1 MIGARETAGVLFVVS
16 VIAGSLIDAP
26 HRTAPGGPT
35 VLTGDFH
42 VHAFPAD
49 GMLPVW
55 EIQREAERRG
65 LDVVA
70 ITNHNR
76 NFAMPLARATGLLRD
91 YPIVIASQEV
101 TAPRY
106 HMAAVGV
113 SDMIDWRL
121 TALDAINAIHAQGGV
136 AIASHPVL
144 VSWTD
149 TDARALASLDGA
161 EVAHPT
167 ILGVKRREFQ
177 LRQFYERTRTVNPGI
192 APIGSTDYHGG
203 APLGVCRTYVVV
215 DEVSREGVLDSIRRG
230 RTVASGPGGQLV
242 GDKDLVRAV
251 QEHLGASQPP
261 NFGWAASTWLA
272 LLALSSLAVIVV
284 RDGAQ
289 EKKWS
294 SQGVV

>member
-1 MIGARETAGVLFVVS
+1 MIGARKGAGVLFVAS
-16 VIAGSLIDAP
+16 VIAGTLIDAP

-76 NFAMPLARATGLLRD
+76 NFAMPLAGATGLLKD
-91 YPIVIASQEV
+91 YPIVIASQELT
-101 TAPRY
+101 TAHY

-113 SDMIDWRL
+113 DEMIDWRL
-121 TALDAINAIHAQGGV
+121 TALDAITAIHAQGGV
-136 AIASHPVL
+136 AIASHPVPI
-144 VSWTD
+144 SWTD
-149 TDARALASLDGA
+149 LDSRALASLDGA

-167 ILGVKRREFQ
+167 ILGVRKREFQ
-177 LRQFYERTRTVNPGI
+177 LRQFYERTRSVNPGV

-203 APLGVCRTYVVV
+203 APLGVCRTYLVV
-215 DEVSREGVLDSIRRG
+215 DEVSRKGVLDAIRGG
-230 RTVASGPGGQLV
+230 RTVASGPGGLLV
-242 GDKDLVRAV
+242 GDTDLVRAV
-251 QEHLGASQPP
+251 QDHLGNAQPP

-272 LLALSSLAVIVV
+272 LLALISLAVVVV
-284 RDGAQ
+284 RDSPQ
-289 EKKWS
+289 
-294 SQGVV
+294 